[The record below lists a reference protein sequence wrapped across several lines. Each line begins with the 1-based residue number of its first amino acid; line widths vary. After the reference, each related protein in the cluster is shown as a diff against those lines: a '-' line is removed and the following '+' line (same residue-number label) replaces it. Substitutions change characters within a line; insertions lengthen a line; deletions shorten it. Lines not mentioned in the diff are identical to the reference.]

1 MKQLTTFRLI
11 LFSLMMFC
19 NLNLFAIDLIT
30 DQVVVNVEEAGT
42 LSTKISNT
50 DKYRITNLKIVG
62 KLNDTDFDYIKEVG
76 AGDGKRLKILDLGEA
91 LLVSKRDYVSKD
103 NQLPSS
109 AFSGCKNL
117 TNLILPSSII
127 SIGRYAFKG
136 CSSLTSLVI
145 PEGIT
150 SIDAYAFEGCI

>member
-1 MKQLTTFRLI
+1 MKQLTTFRLLI
-11 LFSLMMFC
+11 VCLMMFC

-30 DQVVVNVEEAGT
+30 DQVVVDVEEAGT

-62 KLNDTDFDYIKEVG
+62 KLNDTDFAFIKEIG

-91 LLVSKRDYVSKD
+91 VLVCNRDYGSKD

-109 AFSGCKNL
+109 AFSDCKNL
-117 TNLILPSSII
+117 TNLILPSGLI
-127 SIGRYAFKG
+127 SIGRGA
-136 CSSLTSLVI
+136 LMV
-145 PEGIT
+145 
-150 SIDAYAFEGCI
+150 AAV